1 MATPH
6 NAAEPGDFAKTVLMP
21 GDPNRAKL
29 FAEKYLENPRLVN
42 DVRNMFAYTGTYK
55 GHPVSIMA
63 SGMGMPSMGIYCYEL
78 YTAYGVENIIRIGS
92 CGGYTED
99 LDIFDLAIF
108 EKSYTEGN
116 FSLALNNVEEHIVE
130 SDSYINEKLE
140 EAVNKLG
147 YKVKRTN
154 VDCIETF
161 DWYNQDFKKF
171 YERIPKD
178 LGITCAEMETFAL
191 FYTAKV
197 LGKRAACIATVVDS
211 QYYKKQ
217 VSAEEREKGVNRM
230 VEVALEAAITL

>member
-1 MATPH
+1 MSIH
-6 NAAEPGDFAKTVLMP
+6 NEAKINEIAKTVIMP
-21 GDPNRAKL
+21 GDPLRAK
-29 FAEKYLENPRLVN
+29 YISENFLNNYKLVN
-42 DVRNMFAYTGTYK
+42 SVRGIYAYTGNYK
-55 GHPVSIMA
+55 NKTITVMA

-78 YTAYGVENIIRIGS
+78 YKFYNVENIIRIGS